1 MSSRS
6 FCHLHCHSHYSL
18 LDGAN
23 KLPDLVK
30 HVKASGMSAIAVT
43 DHGNMFGA
51 VEFLRE
57 AKYAGV
63 KPIVGI
69 EAYVAPGKRTDR
81 SSSGSGEEKFAYH
94 LTLLAKNG
102 TGFRNLLRLTSRS
115 YQEGYYYKPRAD
127 KELLAR
133 YSEGLICLSG
143 CVGSEFSQHLLHD
156 RFEQAEKLA
165 IWYQQTFGEGN
176 FFIEIQDNGLQI
188 QRDARERQVD
198 MARKLGMPMVAT
210 SDAHYLKQGD
220 HLAHDVL
227 LCINTGKTID
237 QPLDKPR
244 FVDDSGARISD
255 QFHVRSPDEMYAAV
269 AGHEEA
275 LKQSTL
281 IAEMVEE
288 NYASAELGK
297 RQFPSFKPPEEKT
310 PEEYLR
316 ELCEQGLRERYPSPA
331 PADVRARLDHEL
343 AIINRM
349 GFASYFLI
357 VWDFVRY
364 ARENNIPALAR
375 GSACGAIVAYALRL
389 SDVCPL
395 KYDLLFERFLDPNRS
410 EAPDIDIDLCQD
422 RRYEVI
428 EYVRRKYG
436 DANVAQIGT
445 FGTMKA
451 KAAIK
456 DVGRAMNMPLAKVEE
471 INKLIPTRLNITLD
485 EAIAEEPAL
494 KRMADAEPEVEKLL
508 NFARR
513 LEGSARNASTHAAG
527 VVIAD
532 QPLESLVP
540 LQVIRRGDK
549 EEVVCTQWDMGDVEK
564 AGLLKMDF
572 LGLRNLTTLQAAV
585 KLITERHPEDKLDLG
600 SLHLDDAEA
609 FALLQ
614 RGETKGVFQLES
626 AGIRD
631 LLVKMKP
638 DRFAD
643 IIATN
648 ALYRP
653 GPLNGGMVDEYVDV
667 KNKRKE
673 ASYLH
678 PVLKEVLEETYGVM
692 VYQEQVMRI
701 LNRLGDIEL
710 SKAYACIKAISK
722 KKTEIIAEGRD
733 QFVKGA
739 VAKGLEKDQAVRIFE
754 LIEFFGGYGFNKS
767 HSTAYALVAYQ
778 TAYLKSHYPTEYM
791 AAVLSSE
798 MGGAERDKFF
808 VEHIDDCRRMG
819 IEVLPPN
826 VNRGEATFT
835 VHTEGKVEFGL
846 EAIKGVGAKAVE
858 AIIKARAK
866 DGPFKSLEDFFERVS
881 NRDVSAAAAETLIR
895 AGAFD
900 FLGARRSQ
908 LLTILPRAM
917 QGGQA
922 KQEDRK
928 RGQRGLFDE
937 DDAAPAAGPVA
948 SNLPDVPEL
957 PDVEKLSGEKKA
969 LGFYMSS
976 HPLTAH
982 ADRLQALATHVT
994 TDIAVAAAR
1003 LKEANGGAAPA
1014 NGRGGFRGGG
1024 GGGNRMEV
1032 ILGGLVTGL
1041 QVRNVQKSRSGL
1053 TRMAKFTFEDLHGT
1067 TPAMLWPE
1075 EYARMG
1081 DLVKDDA
1088 IGFIKG
1094 TINLSRDPAEI
1105 EVTRFIPIEN
1115 AEAELAKGVIVTL
1128 RKGVQQQEDLERLLR
1143 IVRVR
1148 PGNLDLYLEIFGLEN
1163 VRRVI
1168 YRAGASLKVRYDDRM
1183 VSEMGSVVG
1192 QGNVRVL
1199 GARGATARP
1208 EAASQAPARLAVA
1221 VGAGMDAMEDMEP
1234 DDD

>member
-1 MSSRS
+1 MSTRP

-51 VEFLRE
+51 LEFLRE
-57 AKYAGV
+57 AKYAGI

-69 EAYVAPGKRTDR
+69 EAYVAPGKRSDR
-81 SSSGSGEEKFAYH
+81 STNGSGDEKFAYH

-102 TGFRNLLRLTSRS
+102 AGLRNLMRLTSRS
-115 YQEGYYYKPRAD
+115 YQEGYYYKPRVD

-143 CVGSEFSQHLLHD
+143 CVGSEFSQHLLRD

-176 FFIEIQDNGLQI
+176 FYVEIQDNGLQI

-198 MARKLGMPMVAT
+198 LARKLGMPIVAT
-210 SDAHYLKQGD
+210 SDAHYLKKD
-220 HLAHDVL
+220 DNLSHDVL

-244 FVDDSGARISD
+244 FVDDHGKISD
-255 QFHVRSPDEMYAAV
+255 QFHVRSPEEMYASAP
-269 AGHEEA
+269 GYEEA
-275 LKQSTL
+275 LKQSAL

-288 NYASAELGK
+288 NYKSAELGK
-297 RQFPSFKPPEEKT
+297 RQFPSFQPPDEKS
-310 PEEYLR
+310 PEQYLR
-316 ELCEQGLRERYPSPA
+316 ELCEQGLRERYPDP
-331 PADVRARLDHEL
+331 PPQEVRDRLEHEL
-343 AIINRM
+343 GTINRM

-364 ARENNIPALAR
+364 ARENDIPALAR
-375 GSACGAIVAYALRL
+375 GSACGALVSYVLRL
-389 SDVCPL
+389 SDVCPI

-410 EAPDIDIDLCQD
+410 EAPDIDIDLCQE

-456 DVGRAMNMPLAKVEE
+456 DVGRAMNLPLSRVEE
-471 INKLIPTRLNITLD
+471 INKLIPTRLNITLG
-485 EAIAEEPAL
+485 EALVEEPAL
-494 KRMADAEPEVEKLL
+494 KRMAEQDPEVQKLL
-508 NFARR
+508 DFAQR

-549 EEVVCTQWDMGDVEK
+549 EEVICTQWDMGDVEK

-585 KLITERHPEDKLDLG
+585 RIIGERYPDKPLDIG
-600 SLHLDDAEA
+600 SLPLDDAKA
-609 FALLQ
+609 FELLQ

-667 KNKRKE
+667 KNKRKQ

-678 PVLKEVLEETYGVM
+678 PVLQDVLEETYGVM

-733 QFVKGA
+733 QFLKGA
-739 VAKGLEKDQAVRIFE
+739 VAKGLERDKAARIFE

-808 VEHIDDCRRMG
+808 VEHIEDCRRMG

-826 VNRGEATFT
+826 VNQGAATFT
-835 VHTEGKVEFGL
+835 VHTEGKIEFGL
-846 EAIKGVGAKAVE
+846 EAIKGVGGKAVE
-858 AIIKARAK
+858 AILKAREK
-866 DGPFKSLEDFFERVS
+866 DGAFKSLEDFFERVS
-881 NRDVSAAAAETLIR
+881 SKDVTAAAAETLIR

-900 FLGARRSQ
+900 FLGARRAQ

-917 QGGQA
+917 QAGQS

-937 DDAAPAAGPVA
+937 DDSAGAPAASAAA

-957 PDVEKLSGEKKA
+957 PDVELLGGEKKA

-976 HPLTAH
+976 HPLSRY
-982 ADRLQALATHVT
+982 ADKLQAHSTHRAA
-994 TDIAVAAAR
+994 DIA
-1003 LKEANGGAAPA
+1003 EAQSKL
-1014 NGRGGFRGGG
+1014 
-1024 GGGNRMEV
+1024 EV
-1032 ILGGLVTGL
+1032 LLGGMITAV

-1053 TRMAKFTFEDLHGT
+1053 TRMAKFTFEDLSGST
-1067 TPAMLWPE
+1067 AAMLWPE
-1075 EYARMG
+1075 EYAKFG
-1081 DLVKDDA
+1081 DAIKDDA

-1094 TINLSRDPAEI
+1094 TVDRRREPAE
-1105 EVTRFIPIEN
+1105 VVVSRFIPIEN
-1115 AEAELAKGVIVTL
+1115 ADAELAKGVIVTL
-1128 RKGVQQQEDLERLLR
+1128 HKGVQQQEDLERLLR

-1148 PGNLDLYLEIFGLEN
+1148 PGNLDLYLEIFGIQN

-1168 YRAGASLKVRYDDRM
+1168 YRAGASLKVRFDDRM
-1183 VSEMGSVVG
+1183 VAEMGQVVG
-1192 QGNVRVL
+1192 PGNVRLL
-1199 GARGATARP
+1199 GARGATSRAEAP
-1208 EAASQAPARLAVA
+1208 EPPPRERVPVG
-1221 VGAGMDAMEDMEP
+1221 VGAMDGP
-1234 DDD
+1234 DDLDD